1 MTACHSLSSSSVGSP
16 FGWLPAAMSSP
27 MSSSAS
33 LLHPKAHSNGCVAG
47 LGVRL
52 VLVVGCRQQVNE
64 LLEEQGV
71 HAQHACGY
79 RVTDAVAMQA
89 VVQAA
94 GSSRMEVEA
103 RLSKVRSEAPRCA
116 EAMQGRHATGGGGS
130 WQQPHGGKK
139 PTSAEWEESAIQV
152 VTPWA
157 QRGTTF
163 TQHLPET
170 DSAACTLPG

>member
-1 MTACHSLSSSSVGSP
+1 MLASP
-16 FGWLPAAMSSP
+16 CPHW
-27 MSSSAS
+27 S
-33 LLHPKAHSNGCVAG
+33 LLYSCLRNECAYAFWCPSPVFKAALPWAHSDGCFAG

-103 RLSKVRSEAPRCA
+103 RLSKVRPGALQVCRSCA
-116 EAMQGRHATGGGGS
+116 GS
-130 WQQPHGGKK
+130 
-139 PTSAEWEESAIQV
+139 A
-152 VTPWA
+152 
-157 QRGTTF
+157 
-163 TQHLPET
+163 
-170 DSAACTLPG
+170 